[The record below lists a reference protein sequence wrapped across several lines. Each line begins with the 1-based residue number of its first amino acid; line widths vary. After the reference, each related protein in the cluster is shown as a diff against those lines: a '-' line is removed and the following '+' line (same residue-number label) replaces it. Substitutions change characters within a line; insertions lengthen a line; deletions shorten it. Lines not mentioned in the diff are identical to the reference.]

1 MRTRQRRPVEGIQL
15 SLWRAV
21 AAFRAVTLLL
31 AVFLIGRWQ
40 PIYAHGWVALLVG
53 VAMTAITV
61 AVVWLALNGHAHR
74 PSLVG
79 ADLVVTAGLTL
90 LTIAAQT
97 PAQRHGGMLTLTTIW
112 AAGPTLEVAFVAGP
126 IGGVAAGLIQFAA
139 SAVVAQTA
147 ADRTLYSGMLLVVA
161 GAIVGLVATYTA
173 RAEAELRIATAAQ
186 AAVAE
191 RERLARSIH
200 DGVLQVLGLVHRT
213 GRDVGAPWAELA
225 QAAGEQEAALR
236 GLITSQ
242 PAALL
247 APGWRDLDED
257 LRGLRSPAVT
267 VSTPGEPIPVEAA
280 IGGELTDA
288 VRAALQNVDQHAGTG
303 AHAWVLLEMLGDEVR
318 VTVRDD
324 GIGMAPGRLDVAAAE
339 GRIGVARSVRGRI
352 DDLGGKCTITS
363 APGEGTEIEMV
374 VPLRAGDGR

>member
-1 MRTRQRRPVEGIQL
+1 MRTTQRPPVDGSRL

-21 AAFRAVTLLL
+21 AAFRAVTLLV

-40 PIYAHGWVALLVG
+40 PIYAHGWVALTVA
-53 VAMTAITV
+53 VAMVAVTV
-61 AVVWLALNGHAHR
+61 AVVWLALNGHGHR
-74 PSLVG
+74 PSVVG

-97 PAQRHGGMLTLTTIW
+97 PAQRHGGMVTLTTIW
-112 AAGPTLEVAFVAGP
+112 AAGPTLEVALVAGP
-126 IGGVAAGLIQFAA
+126 VGGIAAGLIQFAA
-139 SAVVAQTA
+139 SAVVAQSA
-147 ADRTLYSGMLLVVA
+147 AGRTLYSGVLLVVA
-161 GAIVGLVATYTA
+161 GAIVGLTATYTA

-213 GRDVGAPWAELA
+213 GRDADAPWAELA

-242 PAALL
+242 PAASVR
-247 APGWRDLDED
+247 PGVRDLDED

-267 VSTPGEPIPVEAA
+267 VSTPGEAIPVGAA
-280 IGGELTDA
+280 IAGELTDA
-288 VRAALQNVDQHAGTG
+288 VRAALHNVEQHAGAD
-303 AHAWVLLEMLGDEVR
+303 AHAWVLLEMLDDEVR

-324 GIGMAPGRLDVAAAE
+324 GHGMPPGRLDAAASE
-339 GRIGVARSVRGRI
+339 GRVGLARSVRGRI
-352 DDLGGKCTITS
+352 GDLGGTCAITS
-363 APGEGTEIEMV
+363 TLGEGTEIEMI
-374 VPLRAGDGR
+374 VPLQAGR